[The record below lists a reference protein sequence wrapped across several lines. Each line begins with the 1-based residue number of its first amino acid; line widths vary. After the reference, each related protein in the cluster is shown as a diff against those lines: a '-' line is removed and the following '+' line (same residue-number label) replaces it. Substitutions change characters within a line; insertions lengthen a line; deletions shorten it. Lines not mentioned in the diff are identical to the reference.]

1 VFLGSPGRN
10 GIRREHAMD
19 KPSYLVAAFACWLG
33 SEAMGAHLF
42 LATNVGESILLGLV
56 GAAFGVIDI
65 EYLCRR
71 QRRRRAQQQRA

>member
-1 VFLGSPGRN
+1 MN
-10 GIRREHAMD
+10 
-19 KPSYLVAAFACWLG
+19 KPSYLVAAFAGWLG

-65 EYLCRR
+65 EYLCPHPV
-71 QRRRRAQQQRA
+71 